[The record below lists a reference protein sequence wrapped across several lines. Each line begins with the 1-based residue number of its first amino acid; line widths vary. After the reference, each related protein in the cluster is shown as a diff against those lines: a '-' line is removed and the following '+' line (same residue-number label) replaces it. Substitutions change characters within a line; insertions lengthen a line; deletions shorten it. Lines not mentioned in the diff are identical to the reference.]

1 MSMCVRERETEER
14 ETESVCVFMCV
25 FVCKVCVCER
35 ERHRG
40 ERDCDAKQT
49 IESDRKNRTEKFAN
63 QRKIV
68 FVADSLAH

>member
-1 MSMCVRERETEER
+1 MS
-14 ETESVCVFMCV
+14 
-25 FVCKVCVCER
+25 VCER